1 MRRLTFGLWGSR
13 PVHLLGDVAVALW
26 TFYLAFL
33 IRTAVNLPF
42 TRALLPGDRID
53 LFVTDWG
60 LVVLSGLLLLYLFG
74 FYDPP
79 RPRSG
84 SDIARGLT
92 TVVLLQGLGLSG
104 FYFLG
109 DREFPRSV
117 LVLFVVLELP
127 ALVLWR
133 WLVSRLQRVVRR
145 RIAIVGT
152 GPAARELAQTIGD
165 HHYHGLRVVG
175 FVPTPDEVGLDGDAR
190 DDDLDA
196 DADHSWSDLP
206 PPGPVLGT
214 VDELPA
220 LLAAGEIDDVILVTG
235 RREWRSRLLDRLSGT
250 RPAHSSVLLLPGP
263 FESLI
268 GRMRYRWVHDL
279 PVIEVMGEAEWHQ
292 RLPWKRGLDL
302 GLGSLML
309 LLSLPVMAVVAVLV
323 RSTSPGPVLYRQ
335 VRIGRDQRSFM
346 LLKFRTMEE
355 GAEADGDEVL
365 ARPGDPRLTPAG
377 AFLRRYRLDEL
388 PQLFN
393 VLGGSMSLV
402 GPRPERPGFVA
413 EYLRRIPG
421 YAERFSLPPGLTGLA
436 QINGEYHSS
445 AQNKLRYDL
454 AYLANRSLWL
464 DLSILFRTVK
474 IVLTSRGT

>member
-1 MRRLTFGLWGSR
+1 MRRLNSGLWGSR
-13 PVHLLGDVAVALW
+13 PVHLIGDLAVASG

-60 LVVLSGLLLLYLFG
+60 LVVVSQVLLLYFFG

-79 RPRSG
+79 RPRSWPE
-84 SDIARGLT
+84 IARGLT
-92 TVVLLQGLGLSG
+92 AVVFLQGLSLSG

-109 DREFPRSV
+109 NREFPRSV
-117 LVLFVVLELP
+117 LVVFVVLELP
-127 ALVLWR
+127 TLFLWR

-152 GPAARELAQTIGD
+152 GPAARELARTIEE
-165 HHYHGLRVVG
+165 HHYHGLRVAG
-175 FVPTPDEVGLDGDAR
+175 FVPAPNEDGPDGDR
-190 DDDLDA
+190 GE
-196 DADHSWSDLP
+196 SDTDPVKPGLP
-206 PPGPVLGT
+206 APGPLLGT

-220 LLAAGEIDDVILVTG
+220 LLATGEIDDVILVTG
-235 RREWRSRLLDRLSGT
+235 RREWRSRLLDRLAGT

-292 RLPWKRGLDL
+292 RLPWKRALDL
-302 GLGSLML
+302 GLGLLML
-309 LLSLPVMAVVAVLV
+309 LLALPVMAAVAVLV
-323 RSTSPGPVLYRQ
+323 KATSPGPVLYRQ
-335 VRIGRDQRSFM
+335 VRIGRDRRSFR
-346 LLKFRTMEE
+346 LLKFRTMRE

-365 ARPGDPRLTPAG
+365 ARAGDPRLTPVG
-377 AFLRRYRLDEL
+377 TLLRRYRLDEL

-413 EYLRRIPG
+413 DYLRRIPG